1 MSKNIKRQIIQGTSS
16 SRHRRKAVK
25 QRLIIEDLLK
35 SARAM
40 ETANEQTSEMEKQ
53 QLHAVGKRNS
63 TSGLKL
69 KKNPY
74 QKKQLN
80 KTKCGLCGGN
90 FPHQNE
96 CPAQGESCH
105 KCEKL
110 NHFSKVCRGKT
121 NNYYKQSKQ
130 HAKTVTTEE
139 RGSDNNEAYTFTTGA
154 QVNQI
159 K

>member
-16 SRHRRKAVK
+16 SRLRRKAIE
-25 QRLIIEDLLK
+25 QSLTLEDLLK

-53 QLHAVGKRNS
+53 QLHAVGKHNS
-63 TSGLKL
+63 ASGLKF
-69 KKNPY
+69 KKNPH
-74 QKKQLN
+74 QNKQLN
-80 KTKCGLCGGN
+80 KTKCGLSGCN

-96 CPAQGESCH
+96 CPAQGKSCH

-110 NHFSKVCRGKT
+110 NHFSKVCRSKT

-139 RGSDNNEAYTFTTGA
+139 RDNDSSEEYTFTTGA